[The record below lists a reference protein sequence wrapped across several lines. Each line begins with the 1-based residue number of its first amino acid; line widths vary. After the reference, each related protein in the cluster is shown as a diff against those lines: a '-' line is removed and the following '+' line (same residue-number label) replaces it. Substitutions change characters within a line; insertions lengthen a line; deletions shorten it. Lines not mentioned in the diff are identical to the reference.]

1 MIQQGFSIGN
11 RDWYIMAQYD
21 IHTTKDLDEAYKTL
35 LASGCPDY
43 KAQRACMVLSRRDTG
58 YTFTNF
64 DEHLTVMFISRS
76 TSAEQMYDTIHHE
89 TKHAVEHISE
99 FFGVNPKSE
108 ESAYLQGEIARQ
120 MFPAAAMVVCP
131 KCNEE

>member
-21 IHTTKDLDEAYKTL
+21 IHTTKDLDEAFKTL

-43 KAQRACMVLSRRDTG
+43 KTQRACMVLSRRDTG

-76 TSAEQMYDTIHHE
+76 TSAEQMYDTIQHE

-108 ESAYLQGEIARQ
+108 GSAYLQGEIARQ